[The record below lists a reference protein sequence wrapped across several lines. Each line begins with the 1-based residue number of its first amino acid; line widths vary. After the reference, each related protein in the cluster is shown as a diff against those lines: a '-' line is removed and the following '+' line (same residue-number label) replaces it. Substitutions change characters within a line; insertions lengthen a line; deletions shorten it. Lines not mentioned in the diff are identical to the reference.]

1 VRWTILPYPRYS
13 PDLVPSDL
21 HLFGPLQDALEDD
34 VLWMMRA
41 ETRCVCVCVCVC
53 VCEELQ
59 CCSKECYVA
68 GLRHL
73 MRRWKKC
80 VDNGGDLA

>member
-1 VRWTILPYPRYS
+1 MRWTILPYPRYS

-41 ETRCVCVCVCVC
+41 ETRCVCVCVKSCSAAAKSVMWLAYGIS
-53 VCEELQ
+53 CEGGKSVLIME
-59 CCSKECYVA
+59 ETW
-68 GLRHL
+68 RDL
-73 MRRWKKC
+73 M
-80 VDNGGDLA
+80 